1 MSSKTK
7 IKIKLFVFTIES
19 LFLFTLISIMLFTF
33 IHNGSL
39 FSIFHINDKTEHL
52 IYQNTITNNTL
63 NIYEIGE
70 PVFFEES
77 HITIIS
83 STLNPSMRLSIDNNG
98 EKLTENNIIV
108 TWKND
113 IPYITIR
120 GKNQNEITYVI
131 Q

>member
-7 IKIKLFVFTIES
+7 LKIKLFVFTIES

-52 IYQNTITNNTL
+52 IYQNTKTNNTL

-83 STLNPSMRLSIDNNG
+83 STLNPAMRLSIDNNG

>member
-1 MSSKTK
+1 MSSKK
-7 IKIKLFVFTIES
+7 KLKIKLFVFTIES

-52 IYQNTITNNTL
+52 IYQNTKTNNTL

-83 STLNPSMRLSIDNNG
+83 STLNPAMRLSIDNNG

>member
-7 IKIKLFVFTIES
+7 LKIKLFVFTIES

-52 IYQNTITNNTL
+52 IYQNTKTNNTL

-77 HITIIS
+77 HITIIN
-83 STLNPSMRLSIDNNG
+83 STLNPAMRLSIDNNG

>member
-52 IYQNTITNNTL
+52 IYQNTKTNNTL

-77 HITIIS
+77 HITIIN
-83 STLNPSMRLSIDNNG
+83 STLNPAMRLSIDNNG